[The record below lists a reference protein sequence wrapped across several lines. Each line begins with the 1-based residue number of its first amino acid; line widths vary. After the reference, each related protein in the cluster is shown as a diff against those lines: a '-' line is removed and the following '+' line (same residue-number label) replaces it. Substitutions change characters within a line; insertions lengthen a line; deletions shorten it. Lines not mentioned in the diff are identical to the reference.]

1 MQPKFL
7 YLLIVLICILFIS
20 KFNYSQVSDLK
31 QIPLQYKDVK
41 ESAVVAISDNELLFF
56 FINPTQDSLF
66 SIRTTDLGNSW
77 SQQSLIYKFESYQN
91 VTVLKLA
98 AIKTNTNRVIL
109 SLVHYSIVTIISDSI
124 TILKS
129 DDLGHTWDTPLMI
142 NGGTLTNTLSNRIGE
157 LVLSKSAS
165 NTLYLSFN
173 NRSNH
178 YLWFKKSTDDGETWT
193 DTAKI
198 IYNSNSTISD
208 VSLVTDDDQNLIAVF
223 LEVNSN
229 RILKK
234 NSSDAGDTWSNPETI
249 IEDSLQIKYP
259 RVILTNDNKMWL
271 VYEKEFY
278 CNFPYLMPG
287 VPVTYTSNNIFYRIS
302 EDFGN
307 SWHEEKQLT
316 KYIGD
321 DSYLNL
327 TYFNNTPLL
336 SFSTQRFSNYYGLT
350 FLIPNKIEEIR
361 TPPYI
366 VFSSSE
372 IMDSLKDKFVFKAI
386 VIDDE
391 SVSKVLIDYADGQL
405 TGELFDDG
413 MHEDESAGDSL
424 YANVFNI
431 PRLNNYDNY
440 LVEENNLKIPVND
453 HGIIAAVR
461 YRPYSDGYIE
471 SKDIYNTS
479 IRKVD
484 SYNLNIS
491 GAGGK
496 FDDVVFLFSSGFLM
510 SGLEGNSIWA
520 NGAASA
526 SLIEDYIP
534 GNVGSDPNDQKNSIY
549 VVKVND
555 IPFGRSWQSWKD
567 AVERGAEFY
576 DGDNDGIYNPIDKNF
591 NGIWDSD
598 EDMPMILGDETVWC
612 VYNDGVPASMRRLG
626 VPPKDIEIAQTIF
639 TSKES
644 GLENV
649 MFLRYKILNKSN
661 IDYDS
666 VYFGFWADTDLGEAQ
681 DDRVGCDTLL
691 RSGVV
696 YNDGPEDPEYGYGDN
711 PPAFFTTMLQGPI
724 IESGS
729 NIDTAYNRLGELLG
743 TKVYSNS
750 RNSNISAHATYIGGD
765 PNLSDPSES
774 IYVRNSLMGK
784 LRNGSFPDPCTFP
797 YGQVL
802 GGVNCNEVNNRL
814 WFSGDPVT
822 QVGWIETISSDVRN
836 LLSTGPFKLKSN
848 EPIDMIAAY
857 VVGRGTD
864 ALNSITV
871 TREIVEG
878 VIEEYKNNFPRL
890 TYKPGT
896 PTNPIVSYE
905 LYQNYPNPFNP
916 ITTIRYAIPQDGIV
930 IIKIFDVLGQQVA
943 TLKNEFQKA
952 NRYEVKFNSAGLA
965 SGVYVYR
972 IQINDYTESKK
983 MILLK

>member
-1 MQPKFL
+1 MQPN
-7 YLLIVLICILFIS
+7 YYSILFVLFCGLFITE
-20 KFNYSQVSDLK
+20 FAYSQVSDLK

-56 FINPTQDSLF
+56 FVNPTQDSIF

-77 SQQSLIYKFESYQN
+77 SQQTLIHKFEAYQN
-91 VTVLKLA
+91 AIVLRLS

-109 SLVHYSIVTIISDSI
+109 SFAYSTVTVIHDSI
-124 TILKS
+124 TIIKS
-129 DDLGHTWDTPLMI
+129 DDLGHTWDAPI
-142 NGGTLTNTLSNRIGE
+142 KIKGGTLTSSLSNRIGE
-157 LVLSKSAS
+157 LVLTKSAF

-173 NRSNH
+173 NRSKL
-178 YLWFKKSTDDGETWT
+178 YLWFKKSSDNGETWT

-198 IYNSNSTISD
+198 IYNSSTLVSD
-208 VSLVTDDDQNLIAVF
+208 LSIVTNDDQNLKAFFFDEYLNKIF
-223 LEVNSN
+223 KMS
-229 RILKK
+229 
-234 NSSDAGDTWSNPETI
+234 SSDSGETWSNPATV

-259 RVILTNDNKMWL
+259 RAILTSDNKLWL
-271 VYEKEFY
+271 VYQKEFY
-278 CNFPYLMPG
+278 YNFAYPMPG
-287 VPVTYTSNNIFYRIS
+287 IPVPYSSNNIFYRIS

-307 SWHEEKQLT
+307 SWQNEKQLI

-321 DSYLNL
+321 DNYLNL
-327 TYFNNTPLL
+327 SYYNNTPLF
-336 SFSTQRFSNYYGLT
+336 SFSTQRFSNYYDLT
-350 FLIPNKIEEIR
+350 FLIPNKIEEVK

-372 IMDSLKDKFVFKAI
+372 IMDSLKGKFVFKA
-386 VIDDE
+386 VAIDDE
-391 SVSKVLIDYADGQL
+391 EVKEVRISLNDNSLV
-405 TGELFDDG
+405 GELFDDG
-413 MHEDESAGDSL
+413 MHGDESAGDSL
-424 YANVFNI
+424 YANVFDI

-440 LVEENNLKIPVND
+440 LLEENNLKIPVND
-453 HGIIAAVR
+453 RGIIAAVR
-461 YRPYSDGYIE
+461 YSPYTNGYIE
-471 SKDIYNTS
+471 SNDIHNTS

-484 SYNLNIS
+484 SYNLYVT

-496 FDDVVFLFSSGFLM
+496 FDDVVFLFSSGFFM
-510 SGLEGNSIWA
+510 SGLDGDSVWS
-520 NGAASA
+520 NGVASA
-526 SLIEDYIP
+526 SLVEDYFP

-567 AVERGAEFY
+567 AAERGAEFY

-591 NGIWDSD
+591 NGIWDRN

-612 VYNDGVPASMRRLG
+612 VYNDGVPDSLRRLEEH
-626 VPPKDIEIAQTIF
+626 PKDIEIAQTIF
-639 TSKES
+639 TSTQT

-649 MFLRYKILNKSN
+649 MFLRYKITNKSSV
-661 IDYDS
+661 DYDS
-666 VYFGFWADTDLGEAQ
+666 VYFGFWADTDLGEAT

-691 RSGVV
+691 SSGIV
-696 YNDGPEDPEYGYGDN
+696 YNDGPENSEYGYGNN

-724 IESGS
+724 VESNTYS
-729 NIDTAYNRLGELLG
+729 DTAHIKLGEILG
-743 TKVYSNS
+743 EVQIPNLKN
-750 RNSNISAHATYIGGD
+750 NNISAHTFSIGGD
-765 PNLSDPSES
+765 PSLSDPSKS
-774 IYVRNSLMGK
+774 TYVRNYLMGK
-784 LRNGSFPDPCTFP
+784 TRFGDYPDPCTFP

-802 GGVNCNEVNNRL
+802 GGINCNEVNNRL

-848 EPIDMIAAY
+848 EPIDIIAAY

-878 VIEEYKNNFPRL
+878 VIQEYENNFPRL
-890 TYKPGT
+890 TYKPGI

-916 ITTIRYAIPQDGIV
+916 ITTIRYAIPQDGV
-930 IIKIFDVLGQQVA
+930 VTIKIFDVLGQQVA

-952 NRYEVKFNSAGLA
+952 NRYEVQFNSKGLA
-965 SGVYVYR
+965 SGVYIYKLQV
-972 IQINDYTESKK
+972 NDYSESKK
-983 MILLK
+983 MMILK